1 MIRLAL
7 DMMGSDLGP
16 KELAKGV
23 ALFQEKYGAEC
34 QLILVGKKEELPE
47 SGFEIED
54 AREVLPME
62 TGAMEA
68 LRAKNSSMHRAV
80 RVSTPQS
87 STTASTARIGSR
99 LAATTV

>member
-54 AREVLPME
+54 AGKSFRWKPGPWKLCARRIPRCIGRSAWSKKERHK
-62 TGAMEA
+62 A
-68 LRAKNSSMHRAV
+68 LFPA
-80 RVSTPQS
+80 
-87 STTASTARIGSR
+87 ARPALS
-99 LAATTV
+99 